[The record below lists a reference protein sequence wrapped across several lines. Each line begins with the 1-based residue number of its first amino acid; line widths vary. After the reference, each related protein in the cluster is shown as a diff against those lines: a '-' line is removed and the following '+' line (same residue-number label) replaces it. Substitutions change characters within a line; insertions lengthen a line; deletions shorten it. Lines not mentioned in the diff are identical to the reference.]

1 MADTNPNSISEEEF
15 AAVYEV
21 VSKKLL
27 IEKKTEVENS
37 YDGIFA
43 TMLTK
48 FKDEFDT
55 SGLTNEDIAIA
66 KSQFFANA
74 FNTLESQAH
83 QTTLHILD
91 SKASETLVNAKV
103 KLTEREILGYDDGL
117 RIKKAE
123 FQGNVTSFAINADAT
138 NAQEVLNEF
147 NKSIDEITDYK
158 TFGVVSIN
166 SILATDVLVSGSISG
181 IFVKDGDTVSVTANS
196 ITTIST
202 ITSAGNYEVVV
213 DSANLISAETVIVSC
228 DISDSDGNTIT
239 ITSLAIVV

>member
-15 AAVYEV
+15 AEVYEI

-27 IEKKTEVENS
+27 IEESDTEGS

-138 NAQEVLNEF
+138 NAQEVLDEF
-147 NKSIDEITDYK
+147 NKSIDEITNYK
-158 TFGVVSIN
+158 TFGVIAIN

-181 IFVKDGDTVSVTANS
+181 IFVEDGDIVSVTANGV
-196 ITTIST
+196 TT
-202 ITSAGNYEVVV
+202 TSAVTAAGNYEVVV
-213 DSANLISAETVIVSC
+213 DAANLISTQTVTVSC
-228 DISDSDGNTIT
+228 DISDSDSNNIT
-239 ITSLAIVV
+239 LTSLAIVA